1 MYGPTC
7 TSWGHPTSSVHVL
20 VLQNGCRC
28 YTCISLKIGRCCCST
43 GPGIPPAWPATVP
56 GGAGTTHGAVADR
69 SMPFLWHMTPTWGG
83 TNNDIARTQH
93 TRVAAYTGWDTNQKH
108 CIAQQRA
115 STAGNSNGN
124 TPTAGTLQEDFIV
137 VCCSSA
143 RGFTALHARLLC
155 CCLCVY
161 IHTYIHTYLVLYLVR
176 STILLSCR
184 SYNMNIISSSLF
196 VLFVDV

>member
-1 MYGPTC
+1 ML
-7 TSWGHPTSSVHVL
+7 VF
-20 VLQNGCRC
+20 VLQTGCRC
-28 YTCISLKIGRCCCST
+28 CTGVSLKICRSCCST
-43 GPGIPPAWPATVP
+43 GPGIPPAWRATVP
-56 GGAGTTHGAVADR
+56 GVTATTHGAVADE
-69 SMPFLWHMTPTWGG
+69 SMPFLWHITPTWEG

-143 RGFTALHARLLC
+143 RGFTALHVRLRCSKKNLNAPGVVAC
-155 CCLCVY
+155 MY
-161 IHTYIHTYLVLYLVR
+161 TYIHT
-176 STILLSCR
+176 
-184 SYNMNIISSSLF
+184 IIDPPSGGSMR
-196 VLFVDV
+196 VA

>member
-1 MYGPTC
+1 ML
-7 TSWGHPTSSVHVL
+7 VF
-20 VLQNGCRC
+20 VLQTGCRC
-28 YTCISLKIGRCCCST
+28 CTGISLKIGRYCCST
-43 GPGIPPAWPATVP
+43 GPGIPPAWRATVP
-56 GGAGTTHGAVADR
+56 GVTATTHGAVADE
-69 SMPFLWHMTPTWGG
+69 SMPFLWHMTPTWEG

-143 RGFTALHARLLC
+143 RGFTALRVRLLC

-161 IHTYIHTYLVLYLVR
+161 IHTYIHTYILSPIL
-176 STILLSCR
+176 STKYYTSVMQI
-184 SYNMNIISSSLF
+184 
-196 VLFVDV
+196 V